1 MPRSRTILIVE
12 DERTLREVV
21 RKYLELDGFAVLE
34 AATGT
39 EALSVLQAQSE
50 RGQEIDLI
58 LLDIML
64 PELDGFTVARK
75 VRSDADIPIIVL
87 SSRGEEN
94 DRLSGF
100 DIGVDDYVVK
110 PFSPRE
116 VVARVKAVLRR
127 NAGLGGAED
136 DKPIILPQLRIDP
149 RGHAV
154 IAAGKSIALTAK
166 EFDLLYFLARH
177 PGQVFAR
184 EQLLDLVWGFE
195 FYGDDSTVTVHI
207 RRLREKIEP
216 DPAAPTYIQTIWGVG
231 YKFEASE

>member
-1 MPRSRTILIVE
+1 MPKSRTILIVE
-12 DERTLREVV
+12 DERTLREVL

-34 AATGT
+34 ATNGAQALQFLQLT
-39 EALSVLQAQSE
+39 ETHDIA
-50 RGQEIDLI
+50 LI

-64 PELDGFTVARK
+64 PGMDGFMVARK
-75 VRSDADIPIIVL
+75 VRTDADTPIIVL
-87 SSRGEEN
+87 SARGEEH
-94 DRLSGF
+94 DRLNGF
-100 DIGVDDYVVK
+100 EIGVDDYVVK

-127 NAGLGGAED
+127 HAGTAVEEER
-136 DKPIILPQLRIDP
+136 PITLPELRIDP

-154 IAAGKSIALTAK
+154 IAAGKAVSLTSK

-184 EQLLDLVWGFE
+184 EQLLDLVWGYE

-216 DPAAPTYIQTIWGVG
+216 DPANPTYIQTIWGVG
-231 YKFEASE
+231 YKFEAGE